1 MFGHLTSQ
9 LRDEVETVQKVL
21 TTSDGLRNLLI
32 VQYAAL
38 SSPSAEVPEGAD
50 DITKA
55 AHALGQLL
63 PRAPDKLD
71 WQIYDH
77 CAALTRLYAI
87 YERFV
92 GELVT
97 EYVRQLPK
105 LYQKYVDLP
114 SSITTQHRA
123 GIGQILLKMGEKG
136 LYKKL
141 EESVVVRELAAAIGG
156 SSAYTLLA
164 DAFFVERQNLRFEI
178 LCRLFSTLGFKNPG
192 KYINKHSAVTKFM
205 KEERAD
211 SSSAQKE
218 LEDFIDYRNEAA
230 HRKVENVLA
239 IDAIGAIGR
248 FLIAL
253 GYALADMIEQGAL
266 QRRME
271 LEHYSLV
278 MAILEVHYDGL
289 VVVGIPALDISLKV
303 GDEVVVFAKNACHRV
318 RVESIQANGQSVQ
331 NMTGDGAVE
340 FGIRLNKPASEGAE
354 LRRLQIP
361 TEAPKEIQLKLEDA
375 MPPISDAADTDIS
388 NAVESE
394 NIDSGSEDDQPN
406 AGRSE

>member
-1 MFGHLTSQ
+1 MFGHLTTQ

-156 SSAYTLLA
+156 S
-164 DAFFVERQNLRFEI
+164 
-178 LCRLFSTLGFKNPG
+178 
-192 KYINKHSAVTKFM
+192 
-205 KEERAD
+205 
-211 SSSAQKE
+211 
-218 LEDFIDYRNEAA
+218 
-230 HRKVENVLA
+230 
-239 IDAIGAIGR
+239 
-248 FLIAL
+248 
-253 GYALADMIEQGAL
+253 
-266 QRRME
+266 
-271 LEHYSLV
+271 
-278 MAILEVHYDGL
+278 
-289 VVVGIPALDISLKV
+289 
-303 GDEVVVFAKNACHRV
+303 
-318 RVESIQANGQSVQ
+318 
-331 NMTGDGAVE
+331 
-340 FGIRLNKPASEGAE
+340 
-354 LRRLQIP
+354 
-361 TEAPKEIQLKLEDA
+361 
-375 MPPISDAADTDIS
+375 
-388 NAVESE
+388 
-394 NIDSGSEDDQPN
+394 
-406 AGRSE
+406 